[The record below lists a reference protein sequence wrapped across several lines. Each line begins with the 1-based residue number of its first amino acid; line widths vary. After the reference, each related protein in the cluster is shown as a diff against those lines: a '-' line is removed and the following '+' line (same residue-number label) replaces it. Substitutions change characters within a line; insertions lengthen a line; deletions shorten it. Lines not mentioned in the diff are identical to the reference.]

1 MLKRSLFLA
10 LVIGCVTA
18 ASGLSLAPRS
28 TAAQGIVST
37 CSQLWHQ
44 RNGIYASMGHC
55 FKRQK
60 SKMCFPNNC
69 FPPYGKLTPA
79 QQRQVAQIRA
89 QERAIGCNYNLV
101 NVGLLGC

>member
-1 MLKRSLFLA
+1 MLGRGLVFA
-10 LVIGCVTA
+10 LVVGGVGA
-18 ASGLSLAPRS
+18 ASALGLAPRS
-28 TAAQGIVST
+28 ANAQDVVST
-37 CSQLWHQ
+37 CSTLWHQ
-44 RNGIYASMGHC
+44 RNSIYASMGHC

-60 SKMCFPNNC
+60 SKICFPNNC

-89 QERAIGCNYNLV
+89 QERALGCNYNLV